1 MAIVNAEHM
10 SNMANCHE
18 GSMDKDKTK
27 STTEHKS
34 CTMGAGCNF
43 SLATPIGLSSKY
55 VLIDLSS
62 IAFPRFDSSEKS
74 VDLSPPLKPPA

>member
-1 MAIVNAEHM
+1 MPK
-10 SNMANCHE
+10 CHK
-18 GSMDKDKTK
+18 GLMDKEKPK
-27 STTEHKS
+27 SNTERKS
-34 CTMGAGCNF
+34 CLMGAGCNF

-55 VLIDLSS
+55 VLINLSS

>member
-18 GSMDKDKTK
+18 GSMNNAKTK

-43 SLATPIGLSSKY
+43 SLASQIGLSLKY

-62 IAFPRFDSSEKS
+62 NAYPRFDYSEKS
-74 VDLSPPLKPPA
+74 VVLSPPLKPPA